1 VEVKSGKSVTVVAED
16 EEYKKAKL
24 DKIPTLK
31 PAFKPDGDR
40 LLSIYVMRM
49 SSVTCGACGLMG
61 GTRFGDRSQRIQSER
76 WGSCV
81 GNHIGRSCSCIGIE
95 AHRSYS
101 WVW

>member
-40 LLSIYVMRM
+40 LLSIYVM
-49 SSVTCGACGLMG
+49 
-61 GTRFGDRSQRIQSER
+61 
-76 WGSCV
+76 
-81 GNHIGRSCSCIGIE
+81 
-95 AHRSYS
+95 
-101 WVW
+101 